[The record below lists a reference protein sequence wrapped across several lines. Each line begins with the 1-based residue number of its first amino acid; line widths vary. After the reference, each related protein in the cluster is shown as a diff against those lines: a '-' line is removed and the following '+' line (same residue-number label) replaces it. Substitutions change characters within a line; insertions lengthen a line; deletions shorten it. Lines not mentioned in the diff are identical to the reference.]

1 MVSGCQR
8 GQNSSTPTIL
18 TPIPRVADLPFCRAR
33 SYGLPYPGL
42 GLCARH
48 ANQVRHGRASE
59 GIRDG

>member
-1 MVSGCQR
+1 MVSGSQR

-18 TPIPRVADLPFCRAR
+18 TPIPRVAGLPF
-33 SYGLPYPGL
+33 LPSVVLWTALRGL

-59 GIRDG
+59 GIRGG